1 MIKLLTTGKTKRERK
16 EEEIKYLE
24 THLKVRMRYFE
35 TIQNIENEKQ
45 KELFQSTVDHSNNGI
60 RFNDRITVDN

>member
-1 MIKLLTTGKTKRERK
+1 MIKLLTTDKTKRERK

-24 THLKVRMRYFE
+24 TQLKVRLRDFE

-45 KELFQSTVDHSNNGI
+45 KELFQSTVDHSNNRI
-60 RFNDRITVDN
+60 RFKNRITVDN